1 MTTAAGWYD
10 EAGRQLVVAS
20 VASARACFYIGE
32 AVGLLSGWAV
42 SPSGPSR
49 VLKPQWSPVRAVLTV
64 PIPAPVRSYGENWQI
79 EVAGNP
85 AQAVSLQFQLNGQQY
100 FVNLGALSAPT
111 RAAVEYA
118 VDDTMLFRNNPA
130 QLLSVSVN
138 TTYSFGGIELP
149 RALQHADYY
158 SIDDRSSTY
167 LWSVDEGMYL
177 RAYDRTNRE
186 ELSSGISV
194 SDTFRLFIAGHLF

>member
-20 VASARACFYIGE
+20 TTSARACFYVGE
-32 AVGLLSGWAV
+32 AVGLLSNWAV
-42 SPSGPSR
+42 SPSSPSN
-49 VLKPQWSPVRAVLTV
+49 VLRPQWSPVRAVLTV
-64 PIPAPVRSYGENWQI
+64 PIPTQIRSYGDNWQI
-79 EVAGNP
+79 EVVGNP
-85 AQAVSLQFQLNGQQY
+85 SQAASLQFQLDGQQY
-100 FVNLGALSAPT
+100 SINLGALSAPAP
-111 RAAVEYA
+111 AAVSYA
-118 VDDTMLFRNNPA
+118 VLDTMLFRNNPA

-167 LWSVDEGMYL
+167 LWSVDEGRYL
-177 RAYDRTNRE
+177 RAYDRTTHE
-186 ELSSGISV
+186 ELSTGTSV
-194 SDTFRLFIAGHLF
+194 GDSFNLFIAGHIF